1 MTFCLS
7 SGGHNVGVVNPPGPG
22 VKRSFQLATRKV
34 ADPYVAPAVWSAA
47 APSHN
52 GSWWPAWERWL
63 RAYAGKRGETPT
75 LGSEL
80 HPPLEDAPG
89 TYVLIP

>member
-34 ADPYVAPAVWSAA
+34 ADPYVAPESGSRVRWAEQAGAERRADAVMDHSCRRLL
-47 APSHN
+47 N
-52 GSWWPAWERWL
+52 R
-63 RAYAGKRGETPT
+63 KR
-75 LGSEL
+75 
-80 HPPLEDAPG
+80 
-89 TYVLIP
+89 